1 MKDDILPP
9 RQAKT
14 KVKKK
19 PAVISQPPPVIIK
32 PGGKANMPIRPLE
45 NIEETAKRVSLSKI
59 RRNFRPKHWYNLNKE
74 EQIVL
79 LAGLSFILITLV
91 GSLYF
96 WILKPAPTIAVASVP
111 TVKKAPAPLTVPA
124 PLTGLPIDPSLAKR
138 PVTGIMIENSLDA
151 RPQSGLQDA
160 GVVYEAIAE
169 GGITRFIGLSR
180 IRGRNTS
187 VRSAV

>member
-32 PGGKANMPIRPLE
+32 PGGKANMPIKPLE

-74 EQIVL
+74 EQIEL
-79 LAGLSFILITLV
+79 LAGLSYYTCRQ
-91 GSLYF
+91 
-96 WILKPAPTIAVASVP
+96 
-111 TVKKAPAPLTVPA
+111 PLF
-124 PLTGLPIDPSLAKR
+124 LDPK
-138 PVTGIMIENSLDA
+138 
-151 RPQSGLQDA
+151 
-160 GVVYEAIAE
+160 
-169 GGITRFIGLSR
+169 
-180 IRGRNTS
+180 TS
-187 VRSAV
+187 ANNRCGQCADC